1 MVTFLIWQVLIKSLR
16 INTLSKLTHADTE
29 AFNALIGDVFPGAE
43 VPRYSRDTSPR
54 YKPEIHTVRPRRVR
68 PTPRDRLALSLSQ
81 VSDVAY
87 EELEAAIIGVLE
99 EQKLEHLPNQVKK
112 ILQFLPSVHS

>member
-1 MVTFLIWQVLIKSLR
+1 MLTFLTWQVLIKSLR

-43 VPRYSRDTSPR
+43 V
-54 YKPEIHTVRPRRVR
+54 
-68 PTPRDRLALSLSQ
+68 
-81 VSDVAY
+81 SDVAY

-112 ILQFLPSVHS
+112 TLRLLPSVHS

>member
-1 MVTFLIWQVLIKSLR
+1 MLIKSLR

-43 VPRYSRDTSPR
+43 V
-54 YKPEIHTVRPRRVR
+54 
-68 PTPRDRLALSLSQ
+68 
-81 VSDVAY
+81 SDVAY

-99 EQKLEHLPNQVKK
+99 EQKLEHLPNQVV
-112 ILQFLPSVHS
+112 LHFLS

>member
-1 MVTFLIWQVLIKSLR
+1 M
-16 INTLSKLTHADTE
+16 
-29 AFNALIGDVFPGAE
+29 
-43 VPRYSRDTSPR
+43 
-54 YKPEIHTVRPRRVR
+54 R

-99 EQKLEHLPNQVKK
+99 EQKLEHLPNQVV
-112 ILQFLPSVHS
+112 LHFLS